1 MDTNPPNQG
10 WTLWWVTT
18 RCSFS
23 TKAGLWNKVQI
34 FSFRYSKYSN
44 YSKYFLLNIFDQGR
58 LVGKVRCKFSQT
70 TNSRSSHNPP
80 QEHLTNCW
88 AREEY
93 LKVWPQQRD
102 LEVIAAPV
110 HTWRVYRE
118 DEWRMKQFNHS
129 YKFLEECLKIVPE
142 RQGLKLDGLLWR
154 LNKDIGK
161 RFKSIIPIMICVW
174 FFIISN
180 EAMECFWT

>member
-1 MDTNPPNQG
+1 M
-10 WTLWWVTT
+10 
-18 RCSFS
+18 
-23 TKAGLWNKVQI
+23 
-34 FSFRYSKYSN
+34 
-44 YSKYFLLNIFDQGR
+44 
-58 LVGKVRCKFSQT
+58 
-70 TNSRSSHNPP
+70 
-80 QEHLTNCW
+80 
-88 AREEY
+88 
-93 LKVWPQQRD
+93 KVWPQQRD

-118 DEWRMKQFNHS
+118 DEWRMKLFNHS

-180 EAMECFWT
+180 EAMECF